1 MRLHKLKSLEKII
14 NQGYLHLLIVL
25 LLLLAFLGS
34 GVLVL
39 LVLGYK
45 VVHVGLGLGEL
56 HLVHALTSV
65 PVKESL
71 APEHSS
77 ELLGHALEHLLD
89 GGGVANEGGTHLQAL
104 GWDITHGRFDVI
116 GDPLDKVGRVL
127 VLHVDHLLINLLGRH
142 AASEHTGSCEVTTVT
157 RIGSTHH
164 VLGIEH
170 LLGQL
175 GHSQRAVLLRST
187 AGQGHET
194 KHEKVQTRERNHV
207 HSKFAQVRV
216 QLTRETQAACGTG
229 HGGGDKVV
237 QVTVRRGGELK
248 GAEAD
253 IVQGFVVQY
262 HNFVG
267 VLNKLVHGKSGVVR
281 LNDGVR
287 HLGGWE
293 HREGKHNPV
302 GVYLTDLGDKQSTHA
317 RAGSTTHG
325 VGDLEALEA
334 ITRLRLFADD
344 IQHRVDQ
351 LSSFGVVA
359 LGPVVAST
367 SLTEN
372 EVVRTE
378 QLSERTRADGVHG
391 TGLKVHEDGTG
402 NISSTSGLV
411 VVHIDAL
418 ELQIGIAFVGP
429 GWVNAMLIRDD
440 FPEFSSDLVAAL
452 AGLDVNELA
461 HVE

>member
-1 MRLHKLKSLEKII
+1 MRLHKFDQLTTLVSS
-14 NQGYLHLLIVL
+14 NLHLIILVLI
-25 LLLLAFLGS
+25 LAVLGS

-39 LVLGYK
+39 LVLRDK
-45 VVHVGLGLGEL
+45 VVHVGLGLREL
-56 HLVHALTSV
+56 HLVHALTGV
-65 PVKESL
+65 PVEECL

-142 AASEHTGSCEVTTVT
+142 AASEHAGSCQVATVT

-164 VLGIEH
+164 VLRIEH

-175 GHSQRAVLLRST
+175 GHSQCTVLLGST
-187 AGQGHET
+187 ASQGHEA
-194 KHEKVQTRERNHV
+194 KHEEVQTRERDHV

-229 HGGGDKVV
+229 HGGRDKVV

-248 GAEAD
+248 RAEAD

-281 LNDGVR
+281 LNNGVR

-293 HREGKHNPV
+293 HGEGKHNPV
-302 GVYLTDLGDKQSTHA
+302 GVFLTDLGDKRSTHA
-317 RAGSTTHG
+317 RAGSATHG
-325 VGDLEALEA
+325 VGDLETLEA
-334 ITRLRLFADD
+334 IARLRLFADN
-344 IQHRVDQ
+344 IQNGVNQ
-351 LSSFGVVA
+351 LGSFGVVA

-367 SLTEN
+367 SLAEN

-418 ELQIGIAFVGP
+418 ELQIGITFVGP
-429 GWVNAMLIRDD
+429 GWVNAVLIRDD
-440 FPEFSSDLVAAL
+440 FPEFSSDLVATL
-452 AGLDVNELA
+452 AGLDVNEFA